1 MDIHDTVV
9 QDLAAIIFKNEFIL
23 HIMQSDIERARI
35 EIKNNSDMLNNC
47 ISELRNIIF
56 NLRPLPLENSNFKDS
71 FCKMVDL
78 LQKKTNMLIQYEYKG
93 DECPDIDKVLLIN
106 VIRMIFELC
115 TILLN
120 IQEEQIFILVLR

>member
-1 MDIHDTVV
+1 
-9 QDLAAIIFKNEFIL
+9 
-23 HIMQSDIERARI
+23 MQSDIERARI

-78 LQKKTNMLIQYEYKG
+78 LQKKTNMLIQYEYKAM
-93 DECPDIDKVLLIN
+93 N
-106 VIRMIFELC
+106 VRI
-115 TILLN
+115 
-120 IQEEQIFILVLR
+120 